1 MGEAVT
7 VPWDNVRILILDVD
21 GVLTTGAM
29 FYDDVGHEWKQF
41 HTHDGMGIALLQR
54 HNIPVAFVTQEKTSI
69 VERRAAK
76 LNVTEVHQGVA
87 DKLAVVEELLE
98 RHNVAWSEACYIGDD
113 VNDLS
118 VMRKAGVAVSVPN
131 AHRSAQALA
140 HYVTQKPGGEGA
152 VREAC
157 DLILTSQGLNDL

>member
-1 MGEAVT
+1 MT
-7 VPWDNVRILILDVD
+7 VRWDNVRILVLDVD

-29 FYDDVGHEWKQF
+29 FYDDAGHEWKQF
-41 HTHDGMGIALLQR
+41 HTHDGMGIDLLHR

-76 LNVTEVHQGVA
+76 LNVTEVHQGVT
-87 DKLAVVEELLE
+87 DKLVVVEELLA
-98 RHNVAWSEACYIGDD
+98 RHDIAWSEACYIGDD

-131 AHRSAQALA
+131 AHHSAKDCA
-140 HYVTQKPGGEGA
+140 HYVTRKAGGQGA
-152 VREAC
+152 VREVC
-157 DLILTSQGLNDL
+157 DLIMAGHSLEER